1 MYDAFKQI
9 LSIKLKSSELN
20 KALELSNGLK
30 DKDFVY
36 IEEYLQCM
44 KLLAQTLDVL
54 QEEDIYYGQ
63 LLSALISLRRKIT
76 SLETVKFKYV
86 KPLVTSL
93 VISVELRFEDI
104 LEFRTSAAKKSSN
117 CSIFPSRI

>member
-9 LSIKLKSSELN
+9 LNIKLKSSELN

-44 KLLAQTLDVL
+44 KPLAQTLDVL
-54 QEEDIYYGQ
+54 QEEDVYYRQ
-63 LLSALISLRRKIT
+63 LLPALISLRRKI
-76 SLETVKFKYV
+76 FG
-86 KPLVTSL
+86 
-93 VISVELRFEDI
+93 
-104 LEFRTSAAKKSSN
+104 N
-117 CSIFPSRI
+117 CKIQVC